1 MTISSAMLAG
11 VTGLVSNSS
20 ALAAISDNIANAST
34 IGYKNVGVDFSSLVN
49 VGTTG
54 EYSAGGVSTITQHYI
69 AQQGT
74 LQATSSVTDLAIS
87 GNGFFVTSTQP
98 ATLTTSDPADFTR
111 AGSFTLDQN
120 GFLKNAAGLYLQGWA
135 ADPHGNIT
143 PDSANLSSLAPINI
157 LQIANT
163 AQPTTA
169 VNMEVNLNAS
179 QSISSAAANAG
190 AGTAA
195 TPGYNAD
202 VNPATTPATEVSM
215 AEYANNSTTGVK
227 PDFSITVPVSDSKG
241 GQRNVVVD
249 LLKSN
254 TANQWYAEVRADPA
268 SDVVNDPNLTPG
280 LIESGVIA
288 FNPDGSLN
296 KAATTLNLNMGIASS
311 SAAAPAAGSGE
322 STVKWGPGLGINAQ
336 AVSLDLSKVS
346 QFSAVSSV
354 SSLSTNGTAFG
365 GVTGV
370 SINNSGIVT
379 AVYNNGTTRTIAQVA
394 IATFPNADG
403 LQSVDGNAYQGS
415 LASGAFTLK
424 TAGTAGAG
432 TITPSSLEASTV
444 DLSSQFTGLI
454 TTQEAYSAASKIIT
468 TADQMMQQLLNIK

>member
-1 MTISSAMLAG
+1 
-11 VTGLVSNSS
+11 
-20 ALAAISDNIANAST
+20 
-34 IGYKNVGVDFSSLVN
+34 
-49 VGTTG
+49 
-54 EYSAGGVSTITQHYI
+54 
-69 AQQGT
+69 
-74 LQATSSVTDLAIS
+74 
-87 GNGFFVTSTQP
+87 
-98 ATLTTSDPADFTR
+98 
-111 AGSFTLDQN
+111 
-120 GFLKNAAGLYLQGWA
+120 
-135 ADPHGNIT
+135 
-143 PDSANLSSLAPINI
+143 
-157 LQIANT
+157 
-163 AQPTTA
+163 
-169 VNMEVNLNAS
+169 
-179 QSISSAAANAG
+179 
-190 AGTAA
+190 
-195 TPGYNAD
+195 
-202 VNPATTPATEVSM
+202 M